1 MSPFDLG
8 AGQCGRVGFM
18 PASGSPDV
26 KWIRPNTPAY
36 LPPPMLKS
44 AVQQRSERTDAL
56 IVIVLTLASTAL
68 SFYDLFLLASGS

>member
-1 MSPFDLG
+1 MSPSDLG
-8 AGQCGRVGFM
+8 AGQCSRVGFM

-44 AVQQRSERTDAL
+44 AVQGRSERTDAL

>member
-8 AGQCGRVGFM
+8 AGQCSRVGFM

-36 LPPPMLKS
+36 LPPPMSARQETHELVGVS
-44 AVQQRSERTDAL
+44 AVRLGGREEICELRSNRR
-56 IVIVLTLASTAL
+56 S
-68 SFYDLFLLASGS
+68 S